1 MQKNYYQILGVANAA
16 SAGTIEQAY
25 RRAVDKIS
33 QSGIEDPDTLALLRD
48 AYETLADEDSRASY
62 DESLLNP
69 PRPPRLDG
77 QPAPA
82 MAPPSFDVN
91 MNSGAGYEPERGRR
105 LSPLLILL
113 IAAGVTVLLGW
124 LMARSSRTPAPA
136 APAVAVQNTSTAP
149 VSNEPLPAD
158 GGAPVIPRTADPRA
172 RGADQIFSDVSQ
184 SVVKVIVSNESGV
197 PVGGGSGVVTGR
209 GIVITNCHV
218 VLRGPVVTVRT
229 PKESFSA
236 NVALADET
244 FDLCQLTVGDG
255 FNAPAVEIGSMQY
268 VRTGQKV
275 FAIGAPQGLELT
287 ISEGIVSS
295 LRETRLGNVIQTT
308 APISP
313 GSSGGGLFNVSG
325 QLIGITTFQ
334 HKTGQNLNF
343 AVPAD
348 WIAKMEPRGGPGPVS
363 TLSEGGAQTPQGTI
377 TR

>member
-33 QSGIEDPDTLALLRD
+33 SSGIEDPDTLALLRD
-48 AYETLADEDSRASY
+48 AYETLIDEHTRASY

-69 PRPPRLDG
+69 PRPPRLDA
-77 QPAPA
+77 QASPA
-82 MAPPSFDVN
+82 MAPPSFEL
-91 MNSGAGYEPERGRR
+91 NSDAGFQPERARR
-105 LSPLLILL
+105 FSPLLVLL
-113 IAAGVTVLLGW
+113 IAAAVTVLLGW

-136 APAVAVQNTSTAP
+136 STSAAVQNTSTAP
-149 VSNEPLPAD
+149 VSSEPLPAD
-158 GGAPVIPRTADPRA
+158 GGAPVVPRTADPRP

-218 VLRGPVVTVRT
+218 VLRGPIVTVRT

-236 NVALADET
+236 NVALVDET

-255 FNAPAVEIGSMQY
+255 FNAPAVDIGGMQY

-348 WIAKMEPRGGPGPVS
+348 WIAKMEPRGGPGPIS
-363 TLSEGGAQTPQGTI
+363 TLSEGGAQAPQGSI